1 MWDDILQDEE
11 FYKKRKI
18 DGEQYKEIVLDHNFL
33 KAQTSRWKKKDK
45 SETTTPM
52 KKPFIKTG
60 IIIFIIAIIA
70 IFSIQ
75 YLPWMFLKYDT
86 TSGTIEYIIER
97 DLKMTDS
104 DIEVM
109 NPEINN
115 LFSSPKSIH
124 GRYSDSYVGL
134 TFSDFTN
141 IPETSFNLFFI
152 LMIISIIFTI
162 FLIIDKFRNFDMGNV
177 TMIYSGFAATCII
190 FSLVIF
196 AICLKFI
203 ASYIVLYLNWPF
215 IQDLGINDI
224 RLVYI
229 VPIIIIILSLTIIKS
244 CITVLKLN
252 YRDIVNRL
260 ETKKSEERF
269 LMFKFGAPEND

>member
-18 DGEQYKEIVLDHNFL
+18 DKEQYKEIVLDHNFL
-33 KAQTSRWKKKDK
+33 KAQTSKWKKKRK
-45 SETTTPM
+45 SETTKP
-52 KKPFIKTG
+52 KEKPFIKTG
-60 IIIFIIAIIA
+60 IIIIIIAIIA

-75 YLPWMFLKYDT
+75 YLPWMYLKYDT
-86 TSGTIEYIIER
+86 TSGTVEYIIER
-97 DLKMTDS
+97 DLKITDLE
-104 DIEVM
+104 IEDM
-109 NPEINN
+109 NPEIINF
-115 LFSSPKSIH
+115 FSSPKSIY
-124 GRYSDSYVGL
+124 GKYSSSYIGL

-152 LMIISIIFTI
+152 LIIISIIFTI
-162 FLIIDKFRNFDMGNV
+162 FLIIDKSRNFNMDNV
-177 TMIYSGFAATCII
+177 TMIYSGFAATCIT
-190 FSLVIF
+190 FSLFIF

-229 VPIIIIILSLTIIKS
+229 VPIIIIILSLMIIKP

-252 YRDIVNRL
+252 YRDILNRF
-260 ETKKSEERF
+260 ETKKTEERF
-269 LMFKFGAPEND
+269 LTFKFGATEND